1 MTTRGLSK
9 NRPSAISGLVGL
21 PQPQTSNPSV
31 APTVANKPPAKRV
44 ARTFQLSDDLVQR
57 LRNLAAWRRRT
68 LDSLA
73 HEAINELLLSYEAQ
87 EITLNDFDN
96 DKVVHK
102 AAGEPYPK
110 FPGKLR
116 PGRRTK
122 FG

>member
-1 MTTRGLSK
+1 MTRGLSK
-9 NRPSAISGLVGL
+9 KRPSAISGLVGRTDTRL
-21 PQPQTSNPSV
+21 V
-31 APTVANKPPAKRV
+31 ATAAASSAAAEASTKKV

-73 HEAINELLLSYEAQ
+73 HEAIDELLLKYEAN

-96 DKVVHK
+96 DQVVHK
-102 AAGEPYPK
+102 PAGEPYPE
-110 FPGKLR
+110 FAGTLR
-116 PGRRTK
+116 PGRRPK

>member
-9 NRPSAISGLVGL
+9 ARPSAISGLVGRSGSGA
-21 PQPQTSNPSV
+21 PANTPVASTS
-31 APTVANKPPAKRV
+31 KPPAKRV

-73 HEAINELLLSYEAQ
+73 HEAIEELLLKYEAP
-87 EITLNDFDN
+87 ELTLNDFDN
-96 DKVVHK
+96 DKVVQK
-102 AAGEPYPK
+102 PAGEPYPK

-116 PGRRTK
+116 PGRRPK
-122 FG
+122 LS